1 MSYTS
6 RVGLN
11 HINVVGPLLP
21 ITGSFLLP
29 FTAYYSL
36 LATRVNMSRMA
47 SNTVLG
53 SSPPGNEPNAAIK
66 QHDLQ
71 VASHAQGNFAEYVP
85 LALLLAGVAEL
96 NGAKK
101 QILTSALGALLVARV
116 MHVEMGL
123 RRPESTG
130 MGRPVGYFGTLG
142 VMGFLAGYAGFL
154 VKDYWGF

>member
-11 HINVVGPLLP
+11 HIDVVGPLLP
-21 ITGSFLLP
+21 VTGSFLLP
-29 FTAYYSL
+29 FTAYFSL
-36 LATRVNMSRMA
+36 LSTRVSMSRIA
-47 SNTVLG
+47 SNCLLG
-53 SSPPGNEPNAAIK
+53 SAPPSTEPNAAAK
-66 QHDLQ
+66 QHELQ
-71 VASHAQGNFAEYVP
+71 VASRAQGNFAEYVP

-101 QILTSALGALLVARV
+101 NVLTSALGALFVARV
-116 MHVEMGL
+116 LHVEMGL

-130 MGRPVGYFGTLG
+130 VGRPVGYFGTLG